1 MRLLF
6 ITFVTLVISGCQTS
20 SLKPT
25 GQQYRPHPQVNT
37 AQIWINP
44 QISKGELALYAKPN
58 IRLVEAKG
66 YPGDR
71 FSGVTSTELLHFQSF
86 FRTALSSKLDSHLP
100 ESINDSG
107 RPMDIVITLM
117 GARRHPPER
126 TTLDYIPFRLLIN
139 MGKEAANALQGI
151 ETTVLTAEIQINA
164 YEKGTDVLLFSIQDS
179 LSGELYHWQGKE
191 RTVKDLE
198 TIAITW
204 AERLSRNYSEFQ
216 RSYVFT
222 R

>member
-1 MRLLF
+1 
-6 ITFVTLVISGCQTS
+6 
-20 SLKPT
+20 
-25 GQQYRPHPQVNT
+25 
-37 AQIWINP
+37 
-44 QISKGELALYAKPN
+44 
-58 IRLVEAKG
+58 
-66 YPGDR
+66 
-71 FSGVTSTELLHFQSF
+71 
-86 FRTALSSKLDSHLP
+86 
-100 ESINDSG
+100 
-107 RPMDIVITLM
+107 MDIVISLM

-126 TTLDYIPFRLLIN
+126 TALDYIPFRLLIN
-139 MGKEAANALQGI
+139 MGKEAAYSLQGI

-198 TIAITW
+198 TIAISW

-216 RSYVFT
+216 RSYVLT